1 MTVSFLV
8 QGRAL
13 QRHFQDPDLYHT
25 FEKVLEITMLVNFDP
40 TCISRLQNAFYSIKL
55 SYLIQNSEYYIH
67 FRTFYHTRYYILVH
81 MLHLPDIL
89 GFLTTGQQSQHKIS
103 LNKTAEKSLL

>member
-8 QGRAL
+8 QGRTL
-13 QRHFQDPDLYHT
+13 QRHFQDPDPDLYHT

-55 SYLIQNSEYYIH
+55 SYLIQNSE
-67 FRTFYHTRYYILVH
+67 
-81 MLHLPDIL
+81 
-89 GFLTTGQQSQHKIS
+89 
-103 LNKTAEKSLL
+103 